1 MKRVALSLAAMMAI
15 SSSAMA
21 GGDIVPVAPVPMDS
35 WSGFYVGAEAGYIW
49 GDADTR
55 FDGEE
60 TISQDVDGF
69 AGGLYAGY
77 NWLLDN
83 NVLIGVEGDINWV
96 NADDKKS
103 GDAWEVSFEENWE
116 ASLRLRLGMVID
128 DTWMPY
134 ITGGIAWA
142 DVDARYREIGDNTWQ
157 SASETMTGWTIGAG
171 VEYKIT
177 ENFHAKLEYRY
188 ADYGD
193 FSNSWDNDIVPDTK
207 TDFKSSKV
215 YLGVSYRF

>member
-1 MKRVALSLAAMMAI
+1 MKKIVLSMVAAATV
-15 SSSAMA
+15 SSVAMA
-21 GGDIVPVAPVPMDS
+21 GGDIAPVAPAPMDS
-35 WSGFYVGAEAGYIW
+35 WSGFYVGAQVGYIW
-49 GDADTR
+49 GDADTE

-103 GDAWEVSFEENWE
+103 GDAYEVSFEENWE

-134 ITGGIAWA
+134 ITGGVAWA
-142 DVDARYREIGDNTWQ
+142 DIDAAYEDRRT
-157 SASETMTGWTIGAG
+157 SETMTGWTIGAG

-193 FSNSWDNDIVPDTK
+193 FSKSWNNFPDTK